1 MILEIFIILWPSVFI
16 RKIFQLSAT
25 VLILFFFPFFCSPLF
40 FFLACVCTHG
50 VMSLFHKWQMIKLIL
65 LGIKIG
71 KDDANIAAVEE
82 GGTKRSVT

>member
-1 MILEIFIILWPSVFI
+1 M
-16 RKIFQLSAT
+16 
-25 VLILFFFPFFCSPLF
+25 
-40 FFLACVCTHG
+40 CTHG

-82 GGTKRSVT
+82 GGAKRSVT